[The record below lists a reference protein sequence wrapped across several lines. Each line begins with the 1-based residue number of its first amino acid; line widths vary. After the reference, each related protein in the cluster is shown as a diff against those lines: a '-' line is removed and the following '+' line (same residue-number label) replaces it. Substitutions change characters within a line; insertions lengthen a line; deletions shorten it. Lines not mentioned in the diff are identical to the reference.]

1 MSETSTVV
9 REAGPPID
17 GPTTLEAISPE
28 LPKTRTDADRNAMLA
43 QSVANEVRK
52 DWRVQSQ
59 TDFQA
64 VMEKGKRT
72 SHGLHLFLSIVTVGL
87 WIPVWVAVWYLNRDQ
102 NEVINVDGY
111 GNVNIA
117 K

>member
-17 GPTTLEAISPE
+17 DPTAPEAISPE
-28 LPKTRTDADRNAMLA
+28 LPKTRTDADRKAMLA

-72 SHGLHLFLSIVTVGL
+72 SHGLHVFLSIVTLGI
-87 WIPVWVAVWYLNRDQ
+87 WIPVWIAVWYLNRDQ

-117 K
+117 T

>member
-1 MSETSTVV
+1 MISRPSGDQ
-9 REAGPPID
+9 AGAESYS
-17 GPTTLEAISPE
+17 GA
-28 LPKTRTDADRNAMLA
+28 
-43 QSVANEVRK
+43 SVANEVRK

-59 TDFQA
+59 TEFQA

-72 SHGLHLFLSIVTVGL
+72 SHGLHVFLSIVTVGL
-87 WIPVWVAVWYLNRDQ
+87 WVPVWVAVWYLNRDQ
-102 NEVINVDGY
+102 NEVINVDSY